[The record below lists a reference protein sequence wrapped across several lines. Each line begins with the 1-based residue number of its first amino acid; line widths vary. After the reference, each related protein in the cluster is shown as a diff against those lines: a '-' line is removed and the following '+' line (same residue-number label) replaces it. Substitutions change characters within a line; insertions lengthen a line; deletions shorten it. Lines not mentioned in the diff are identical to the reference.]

1 MGKFHSELTRKYLL
15 NSQSRGSLEEV
26 TEIDAEEEFAAQEQ
40 PLQDDEP
47 WLAGDIPGG
56 GSSEGQEL
64 TQNYFR
70 QYYD

>member
-47 WLAGDIPGG
+47 WLAGDIPGAAPAKAR
-56 GSSEGQEL
+56 S
-64 TQNYFR
+64 
-70 QYYD
+70 